1 MRADN
6 LLNTQQRALTRA
18 EPCTW
23 QAQIIRFRLSAGG
36 YPDGSPT
43 APTAVHVQAAA
54 AERSSWRLFILGVFS
69 WMLGDAGR
77 SVTAAVAENSYEA
90 GY

>member
-1 MRADN
+1 MIDA
-6 LLNTQQRALTRA
+6 
-18 EPCTW
+18 
-23 QAQIIRFRLSAGG
+23 IS
-36 YPDGSPT
+36 
-43 APTAVHVQAAA
+43 AVHVQVAA
-54 AERSSWRLFILGVFS
+54 AERSSWRLFIPGVFS